1 MQIGQGV
8 KINSDDWSLAGKIG
22 RVIDETV
29 FNGAA
34 RCQVEVEGEVLTLS
48 SSEIEPIL

>member
-34 RCQVEVEGEVLTLS
+34 RCKVEVEGEVLILS